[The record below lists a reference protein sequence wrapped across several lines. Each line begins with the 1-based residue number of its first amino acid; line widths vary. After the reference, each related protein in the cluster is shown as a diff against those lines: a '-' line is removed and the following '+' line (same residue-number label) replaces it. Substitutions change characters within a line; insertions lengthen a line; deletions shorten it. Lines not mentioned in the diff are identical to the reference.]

1 MAGDLKI
8 KGYNEQINEF
18 IKDCRDYLEHLKGF
32 KKHVKVIV
40 PIKEAEVTYYK
51 EFVDFLIKY
60 EESNTKK
67 LKHGDPA
74 V

>member
-1 MAGDLKI
+1 M
-8 KGYNEQINEF
+8 
-18 IKDCRDYLEHLKGF
+18 EHLDGF

-51 EFVDFLIKY
+51 EFVDFLCKY
-60 EESNTKK
+60 EETNQKK
-67 LKHGDPA
+67 LRIGDPS